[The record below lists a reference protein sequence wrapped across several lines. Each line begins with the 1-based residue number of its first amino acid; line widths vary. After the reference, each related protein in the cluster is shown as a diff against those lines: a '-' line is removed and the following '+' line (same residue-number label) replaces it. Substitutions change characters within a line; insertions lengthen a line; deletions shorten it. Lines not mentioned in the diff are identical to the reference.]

1 MKSAKLGS
9 HMVTTD
15 PMATSTPLDG
25 SPATN
30 SRMHTSASY
39 MLNRS
44 GISSI
49 TASTAQEIVQLQQ
62 SDIELQVLMVFF

>member
-1 MKSAKLGS
+1 
-9 HMVTTD
+9 MVTTD

-25 SPATN
+25 SPADN
-30 SRMHTSASY
+30 SRTHTSASY
-39 MLNRS
+39 VLNRS

-62 SDIELQVLMVFF
+62 SDVELQVMVYTFNLS